1 MLRLN
6 TKQYLIIFFI
16 LCCLIYRY
24 LYFNLLGEFNF
35 FEYILI
41 DNIKANNYGIDFLDD
56 SFKYESL
63 LIEVSDFY
71 NFLYFHGGKGLDLII
86 KLPSIFGFEGA
97 FLSRFFVIS
106 NILMIIYVWN
116 SLSRINSK
124 VHFFLIPYLATLT
137 ITVNKEIYTIFF
149 LFLISPNFINLNFNI
164 FKSTFFGK
172 VNKILFVYLAFIS
185 TLATFLSRPYL
196 CFFCF
201 GFYLIF
207 YLCKRKRFF
216 LIKKNLLLLPIIF
229 LVIFLIIALINAS
242 IEEGNRVYNI
252 NDWFNRGRLNIF
264 SLRRILITFYSLTA
278 PFPNAIINVKKLF
291 SGNPI
296 LIYNYLSYLAMSILG
311 VLRIFYFSKLFKL
324 KNGFSKNP
332 IYYEYL
338 FLLLSLVLI
347 IGFRGQEITRQL
359 LTISIPLTYYL
370 SYLVSFKSL
379 KNN

>member
-1 MLRLN
+1 MKLN
-6 TKQYLIIFFI
+6 TKNYLIIFFI
-16 LCCLIYRY
+16 FCRLIYRY
-24 LYFNLLGEFNF
+24 LYLNLLGEFNF
-35 FEYILI
+35 FEYIMI
-41 DNIKANNYGIDFLDD
+41 DKIKANNYGIDFLDD

-86 KLPSIFGFEGA
+86 KLPLILGFEGA

-106 NILMIIYVWN
+106 NILMIIYVGN

-124 VHFFLIPYLATLT
+124 VNFFLIPYLATLT

-164 FKSTFFGK
+164 FRSTFFGK
-172 VNKILFVYLAFIS
+172 INKILFFYLAFIA

-196 CFFCF
+196 CFFSI

-207 YLCKRKRFF
+207 YLYKRKRFF
-216 LIKKNLLLLPIIF
+216 LIKKNLLLFPIIF
-229 LVIFLIIALINAS
+229 LVIILIISLINSS
-242 IEEGNRVYNI
+242 IEEANRIYNLK
-252 NDWFNRGRLNIF
+252 DWFNRGSLNIF
-264 SLRRILITFYSLTA
+264 SFKRILITFYSLTA
-278 PFPNAIINVKKLF
+278 PFPNAIFNVKKLF

-296 LIYNYLSYLAMSILG
+296 LIYNYLSYFAMSILG
-311 VLRIFYFSKLFKL
+311 VFRIFYFSKLFKL
-324 KNGFSKNP
+324 KNAFFKNL
-332 IYYEYL
+332 IYDQYL
-338 FLLLSLVLI
+338 FFLLSLALI
-347 IGFRGQEITRQL
+347 VGFRGQEITRQL

-370 SYLVSFKSL
+370 TNLASFKSL